1 MDVKYLALSHCW
13 GNGVPQYS
21 TTTLDTLDTHLR
33 GILTQSLT
41 RNFEDICLL
50 ARRLGV
56 AYVWIDSLCIIQDSI
71 EDWTKESALMGKIFS
86 HSYWDEV
93 NTGFLASR
101 SSKNEAY
108 NHCPLRKRGWTLQER
123 ELSFRSVFYTEQ
135 QMIWECQSFQATE
148 QSPVPREHDNA
159 SFRLFPLHPRIPLYY
174 QTNRYTRRQLSY
186 QTDKLPA
193 ISGLAGAFEATTRIT
208 KYAAGLCEEDLLER
222 LLWCVSP
229 PNRYSYQK
237 EGTGGKYQYPSWSWA
252 SVNDPAVWLSKH
264 HRWPLERHV
273 EDGAVPATHPHIKP
287 SILELETI
295 PFGSDP
301 RGRISESS
309 LRVEGI
315 LRKVSED
322 KHLTWPSPQR

>member
-1 MDVKYLALSHCW
+1 MLIFP
-13 GNGVPQYS
+13 N
-21 TTTLDTLDTHLR
+21 LR
-33 GILTQSLT
+33 SWQ
-41 RNFEDICLL
+41 
-50 ARRLGV
+50 
-56 AYVWIDSLCIIQDSI
+56 
-71 EDWTKESALMGKIFS
+71 
-86 HSYWDEV
+86 
-93 NTGFLASR
+93 
-101 SSKNEAY
+101 EAY

-159 SFRLFPLHPRIPLYY
+159 SFRLFPPPSAHPSLLSDKQVNFSKWYDMLE
-174 QTNRYTRRQLSY
+174 RYTRRQLSY

-252 SVNDPAVWLSKH
+252 SVNDPAVWPSKH
-264 HRWPLERHV
+264 HRWPLKRHV

-295 PFGSDP
+295 SFGSDP

-322 KHLTWPSPQR
+322 KHLTWPSPRYLGFLSGLIFSQYISLER